1 MQHRTQNVIA
11 SIRQTLTTYFLL
23 RWTLA
28 NVTGWMLGIVAGA
41 FLADVLSGLHIVAV
55 FAGGAVTGLVV
66 GGMQWLAL
74 RVSPPAEED
83 HIGPVWV
90 GVSVLAALCAVIPTM
105 LVTPAIVFGVTV
117 GFGVMGSVFGACF
130 GLVQS
135 LGWERSLEAGAFWA
149 LVNGLAGCL
158 CSMTMVGLS
167 SPVLCVFGPVLFG
180 LVTGVAWARV
190 YNQLSVPV
198 NNDTG
203 HR

>member
-1 MQHRTQNVIA
+1 MQHRPQDVIA
-11 SIRQTLTTYFLL
+11 SIKQTLTTYFLL

-41 FLADVLSGLHIVAV
+41 FLADVLAGLHIIAV
-55 FAGGAVTGLVV
+55 FAGGAVTGLIV

-74 RVSPPAEED
+74 RASPQED
-83 HIGPVWV
+83 NIRPVWV
-90 GVSVLAALCAVIPTM
+90 GISVLAALCAVIPTM

-158 CSMTMVGLS
+158 CSTTMVGLS
-167 SPVLCVFGPVLFG
+167 SPVLCVLGPVVFG
-180 LVTGVAWARV
+180 LVTGVAWLRR
-190 YNQLSVPV
+190 SEI
-198 NNDTG
+198 
-203 HR
+203 